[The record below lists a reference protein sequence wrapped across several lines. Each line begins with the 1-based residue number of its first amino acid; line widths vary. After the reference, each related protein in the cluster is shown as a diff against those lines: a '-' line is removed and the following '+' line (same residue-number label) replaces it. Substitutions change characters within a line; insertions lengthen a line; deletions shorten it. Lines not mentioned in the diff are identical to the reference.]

1 MNIEKAKFV
10 IKLFYISI
18 VPIWDWAGKHYLKF
32 PTTKAPKIGAFVVIL
47 VF

>member
-10 IKLFYISI
+10 INLFYISI
-18 VPIWDWAGKHYLKF
+18 VPIWDWAGNIILN